1 MCRRRSFLWALL
13 FGVVLA
19 LVPERSPG
27 QDVTVQAY
35 VSATT
40 VGAQERVTYTLE
52 IEGAAFSDVEAP
64 SPPETEGL
72 ALLQPVPST
81 QSNLS
86 FINGVQRQSVAFQWT
101 YRPLRVGTARIKP
114 VGITVQERFHRTEEI
129 TVEVVPQ
136 SQRTQRGPPGT
147 APYGRRP
154 SPSPPEDAAEEE
166 PESRI
171 GAEDIFIRALPSQR
185 SAFQNEQVTIE
196 YQLLFR
202 PFIRPR
208 ESRLASSWDAEGF
221 WREDLPVEGRPIPRA
236 IVSDGLRYN
245 TIVLKRVAVFPARS
259 GELRIDPLRVETEV
273 LAMQTTNDPF
283 GRLFSMQ
290 HPFETVELA
299 SPSVTVEARPLPS
312 GAPEAFTGAV
322 GRFDVD
328 TRLSRTTVPVGEGVD
343 VVMRVRGMGNLAML
357 EPPAFDVPTVF
368 ETYGPRVTTALDST
382 SGRVR
387 GTKTFT
393 YTLVPRSNGTF
404 DLPALAFALFDP
416 RTERYHTTTS
426 GPMTV
431 RVTGTAEAVTIA
443 TTGEGLP
450 VDDIAGLMEAA
461 TWRPLDR
468 TPLHRSAW
476 TYLALA
482 LPLLLLGATYAY
494 RQHRTHLAR
503 NPALARRRQAHPLA
517 QKHLQQADALRADG
531 RPEAFFEEVE
541 RAVLGFIGNRLDLA
555 ERGLTRDQLDAHL
568 AAHTIG
574 ADTRAALRT
583 FLDTCDRV
591 RFSPSRAT
599 QAQMADALDQAQDL
613 IIAVDDALQ
622 PDEEAA

>member
-1 MCRRRSFLWALL
+1 
-13 FGVVLA
+13 
-19 LVPERSPG
+19 
-27 QDVTVQAY
+27 VQ
-35 VSATT
+35 
-40 VGAQERVTYTLE
+40 G
-52 IEGAAFSDVEAP
+52 
-64 SPPETEGL
+64 
-72 ALLQPVPST
+72 
-81 QSNLS
+81 
-86 FINGVQRQSVAFQWT
+86 
-101 YRPLRVGTARIKP
+101 
-114 VGITVQERFHRTEEI
+114 RFYRTEEI
-129 TVEVVPQ
+129 TVEVIPQ
-136 SQRTQRGPPGT
+136 AQRTQRPPPSGM
-147 APYGRRP
+147 PFGRP
-154 SPSPPEDAAEEE
+154 SRPAAPSGEDEGDEK
-166 PESRI
+166 ESRI
-171 GAEDIFIRALPSQR
+171 SDEDIFIRALPSQR
-185 SAFQNEQVTIE
+185 SAFQNEQITVE

-259 GELRIDPLRVETEV
+259 GELRIDPLQVETEV

-299 SPSVTVEARPLPS
+299 SPSVTVEARPLPP
-312 GAPEAFTGAV
+312 GAPDAFAGAV
-322 GRFDVD
+322 GQFDVD
-328 TRLSRTTVPVGEGVD
+328 TRLSQTEVPVGEGVD
-343 VVMRVRGMGNLAML
+343 VAMRVRGTGNLAML
-357 EPPAFDVPTVF
+357 EPPAFDVPSVF
-368 ETYGPRVTTALDST
+368 ETYGPRVTTRIDST
-382 SGRVR
+382 SRRVR

-404 DLPALAFALFDP
+404 DLPPLTFAYFDP

-426 GPMTV
+426 EPMTI
-431 RVTGTAEAVTIA
+431 RVTGTAEAVSIA

-450 VDDIAGLMEAA
+450 VDDIAGLMREA
-461 TWRPLDR
+461 TWRATDR

-476 TYLALA
+476 AYLALA
-482 LPLLLLGATYAY
+482 LPLLLLGGTYAY
-494 RQHRTHLAR
+494 RQHRAHLAG

-517 QKHLQQADALRADG
+517 QKHLKQADALRAEG

-574 ADTRAALRT
+574 PETRGALRT

-591 RFSPSRAT
+591 RFSPTRAS
-599 QAQMADALDQAQDL
+599 QAQMTEALDQARDL